1 MPPSPGILVLY
12 AHPTPHQSQ
21 VNHRLA
27 QAAARLPNVTVHDLY
42 ETYPDFAID
51 VAREQAL
58 VEQADV
64 LVFLHPIYWY
74 SMPSLL
80 KEWVDA
86 VLQPGW
92 AYGKDGTA
100 LRGKHYWLV
109 VTTGSAAEDYRPGAA
124 HDRPFADFLAPFE
137 QTAALCGMRWVTPQ
151 VLHAARA
158 TTAAAVEAHIAAFVA
173 RLADFSPDQASAQA
187 SDDHGT

>member
-1 MPPSPGILVLY
+1 MPPNPRILVLY
-12 AHPTPHQSQ
+12 AHPAPHQSQ
-21 VNHRLA
+21 VNQRLA
-27 QAAARLPNVTVHDLY
+27 QAAARLPHVTVHDLY

-58 VEQADV
+58 VEQADM

-92 AYGKDGTA
+92 AYGKDGAA
-100 LRGKHYWLV
+100 LQGKRYWLV
-109 VTTGSAAEDYRPGAA
+109 VTTGSAAEAYQPGAP
-124 HDRPFADFLAPFE
+124 HGRPFADFLAPFE
-137 QTAALCGMRWVTPQ
+137 QTAALCGMRWIAPH
-151 VLHAARA
+151 VLHAAHA
-158 TTAAAVEAHIAAFVA
+158 GDAAAVEAHIAAFA
-173 RLADFSPDQASAQA
+173 ERLAAYAPDPSI
-187 SDDHGT
+187 DTGDEYGT